1 MEGASTCFHVRT
13 GKGGCPYKSEGGRWR
28 GGVCGYRQWRH
39 PIGEGGREAGGK
51 EMGNEETYALR
62 KKGMTGK

>member
-13 GKGGCPYKSEGGRWR
+13 GKGGRPYKSEGGRWR

-39 PIGEGGREAGGK
+39 PEGKGGRETGGK
-51 EMGNEETYALR
+51 EMGDEEAYALR
-62 KKGMTGK
+62 RKGMTGK